1 MNELWMGEDEGFDGE
16 GDVEFEDE
24 GEAFDDEVMGDEAD
38 LDEADDE
45 ADDEDEGDEEAGE
58 EGDEDEEAGEDET
71 SEGDEEGEEGEGDE
85 ATEPFEW
92 EGRAYEVPVE
102 LMPALT
108 AAKAVET
115 QRQDV
120 LQAQEQLQ
128 RSLSDSGDYLRQV
141 GWSMVLEERLKGYQE
156 LDWQA
161 HYRADPQQAQTDR
174 WEYDQLRDEQRQ
186 LNEAIN
192 QRTQAREAEHAQA
205 VAAQLE
211 AGARALKQAIPNW
224 TPAQGQAIRQFACQ
238 QYGYE
243 PHELSQVTDHRFVQA
258 MRDAK
263 LYRERVR
270 QGGGK
275 AGVKKAGGKARRATS
290 SKAGEKVRSASSGQG
305 KGSRTGRYRPLKS
318 ARGRG
323 ERKAGPA
330 SVSTADWIKARE
342 AQLRDKQKRARRRG
356 GD

>member
-1 MNELWMGEDEGFDGE
+1 MDEMDEMEDGWMDEGEGFDGE
-16 GDVEFEDE
+16 TDVGFEDE
-24 GEAFDDEVMGDEAD
+24 GEEFDEVTGDEAD
-38 LDEADDE
+38 LDEA
-45 ADDEDEGDEEAGE
+45 EGDEEAGE
-58 EGDEDEEAGEDET
+58 EEAG
-71 SEGDEEGEEGEGDE
+71 EGDEEGDEETEE
-85 ATEPFEW
+85 ETETATEPFEW
-92 EGRAYEVPVE
+92 EGRQYDVPVE
-102 LMPALT
+102 LMPALE
-108 AAKAVET
+108 AAQAVET

-161 HYRADPQQAQTDR
+161 HYRADPQQAQMDR

-205 VAAQLE
+205 VATQLE
-211 AGARALKQAIPNW
+211 AGARALKRAIPNW
-224 TPAQGQAIRQFACQ
+224 TPAQGQAIRQFACK

-263 LYRERVR
+263 LYREQVR
-270 QGGGK
+270 AGEGK
-275 AGVKKAGGKARRATS
+275 AGVKKAGGNGGGQGRRAS
-290 SKAGEKVRSASSGQG
+290 SGGGKRSASSQG
-305 KGSRTGRYRPLKS
+305 KGRGQRYRPLKS
-318 ARGRG
+318 AQGRGR
-323 ERKAGPA
+323 RQPA
-330 SVSTADWIKARE
+330 SASMSTADWIKARE
-342 AQLRDKQKRARRRG
+342 AQLRNKQKRAQRRG